1 MILLYIL
8 FEKLHRYV
16 YDYCY
21 QSSNADW
28 GKHTPYKEANKG
40 NKLKKYNAKIEKAY
54 RFLLPFLHK
63 FRYKICL
70 YFPKKYQRYS
80 ASKIKGITKYEVNKY
95 YNFIDKIV
103 LKYRFYRLKK
113 SSNLK
118 SLK

>member
-1 MILLYIL
+1 MILIYIL

-40 NKLKKYNAKIEKAY
+40 NKFKKYNAKIEKTY

-95 YNFIDKIV
+95 YNFIDKLV
-103 LKYRFYRLKK
+103 LKYRLYQNQKLKM
-113 SSNLK
+113 L
-118 SLK
+118 